1 MFSDVNN
8 FRKIISF
15 PVFDCILKNAS
26 ENICHFRVSRYFGHI
41 IGSKVILVRLEVSM
55 GILIIW
61 KFRRYFGHFGVWR
74 YLGHFIGFRVILVI
88 LKVLE
93 LFWSFC

>member
-1 MFSDVNN
+1 
-8 FRKIISF
+8 
-15 PVFDCILKNAS
+15 
-26 ENICHFRVSRYFGHI
+26 
-41 IGSKVILVRLEVSM
+41 M

-74 YLGHFIGFRVILVI
+74 YFGHFIGSRVILVI

>member
-61 KFRRYFGHFGVWR
+61 KFRRYFGHFGVSR
-74 YLGHFIGFRVILVI
+74 YFGHFEGFRAILVI
-88 LKVLE
+88 FLVLMVKLE
-93 LFWSFC
+93 V